1 MRLFIYAFN
10 LYTKHMTHIAI
21 DARIIN
27 SSTGRYVERLITY
40 LQEVDTVNEYS
51 ILVRA
56 KDENFWKP
64 RNANFTVRIADFDNY
79 SFAEQIGFKKYLK
92 KLNPDLVHFCMPQ
105 QPVGYKGKKVT
116 TFHDLTLLN
125 TYNSDKN
132 WIVFHAKQKVGKYV
146 FKKVIEMNDEIIAIS
161 KFTEK
166 ELIAFSPLATE
177 KTTVIYESSDVS
189 QIAPK
194 KYDIPFKKYI
204 LYVGQQ
210 SDYKNIK
217 RLGDAHQILLAKYPD
232 LGLVLVGKKNASAL
246 TNETY
251 FMQRKYKNIHF
262 TDFVED
268 NQLSWLYSH
277 ASAYIFPSLM
287 EGFGL
292 PGLEAMG
299 YGTPVVSS
307 NATCLP
313 EVYGPAAHYFNP
325 LDTSD
330 MAEAIDQV
338 LSDDNIRTRLSKAGF
353 KQIKKYSWKK
363 MAKETHAIYMKVLDS

>member
-1 MRLFIYAFN
+1 M
-10 LYTKHMTHIAI
+10 HIAI

-27 SSTGRYVERLITY
+27 SSTGRYVERLVTY
-40 LQEVDTVNEYS
+40 LQDVDTENEYS
-51 ILVRA
+51 VLVPT
-56 KDENFWKP
+56 KDKDYWKP
-64 RNANFTVRIADFDNY
+64 RNQNFTVRTVDFDNY
-79 SFAEQIGFKKYLK
+79 SFAEQLGFKKYLK
-92 KLNPDLVHFCMPQ
+92 KLNADLVHFCMPQ
-105 QPVGYKGKKVT
+105 QPLGYKGKKVT
-116 TFHDLTLLN
+116 TFHDLTLLK

-132 WIVFHAKQKVGKYV
+132 WLVFHTKQKVGKYV
-146 FKKVIEMNDEIIAIS
+146 FKKVTEDNNHLIAVS

-166 ELIAFSPLATE
+166 ELIEFSPIAEE

-194 KYDIPFKKYI
+194 KYTLPFKQYI

-232 LGLVLVGKKNASAL
+232 LGLVLVGKKNQSAL
-246 TNETY
+246 TNEAY
-251 FMQRKYKNIHF
+251 FNEKNYKNIFF
-262 TDFVED
+262 TDFVSDAE
-268 NQLSWLYSH
+268 LGWLYTH
-277 ASAYIFPSLM
+277 AQAYVFPSLM

-299 YGTPVVSS
+299 YGIPVVSS
-307 NATCLP
+307 NASCLP
-313 EVYGPAAHYFNP
+313 EIYEQAAHYFNP
-325 LDTSD
+325 VDTSD

-338 LSDDNIRTRLSKAGF
+338 LSDDKIRTRLSKAGF

-363 MAKETHAIYMKVLDS
+363 QAKETHAVYMKVLKKEL

>member
-1 MRLFIYAFN
+1 M
-10 LYTKHMTHIAI
+10 HIAI

-27 SSTGRYVERLITY
+27 SSTGRYVERLVTY
-40 LQEVDTVNEYS
+40 LQDVDTKNEYS
-51 ILVRA
+51 ILVPT
-56 KDENFWKP
+56 KDKDFWKP
-64 RNANFTVRIADFDNY
+64 RNKNFTVRTVDFDNY

-92 KLNPDLVHFCMPQ
+92 KLNVDLVHFCMPQ

-132 WIVFHAKQKVGKYV
+132 WFVFHAKQKVGKYV
-146 FKKVIEMNDEIIAIS
+146 FKKVAEDNDQLIVIS
-161 KFTEK
+161 KNTEK
-166 ELIAFSPLATE
+166 ELIEFAPVATD
-177 KTTVIYESSDVS
+177 KTTVIYEASDVS

-194 KYDIPFKKYI
+194 KYTLPFKQYI

-217 RLGDAHQILLAKYPD
+217 RLGDAHQILLAKYPN

-246 TNETY
+246 KNEAY
-251 FMQRKYKNIHF
+251 FTQRNYKNIFF
-262 TDFVED
+262 TDFVADPE
-268 NQLSWLYSH
+268 LSWLYTH

-292 PGLEAMG
+292 PGLEAMS

-307 NATCLP
+307 NTSCLP
-313 EVYGPAAHYFNP
+313 EIYEQAAHYFNP
-325 LDTSD
+325 TDTSD

-338 LSDDNIRTRLSKAGF
+338 LSDDKIRTRLSKAGY
-353 KQIKKYSWKK
+353 KQIKKFSWKK
-363 MAKETHAIYMKVLDS
+363 MAKETHAVYMKAMNSPE

>member
-1 MRLFIYAFN
+1 MA
-10 LYTKHMTHIAI
+10 HIAI

-27 SSTGRYVERLITY
+27 SSTGRYVERLVTY
-40 LQEVDTVNEYS
+40 LQGVDTENQYT
-51 ILVRA
+51 ILVPE
-56 KDENFWKP
+56 KDKDFWKP
-64 RNANFTVRIADFDNY
+64 HNQNFTVQTVNFDSY
-79 SFAEQIGFKKYLK
+79 SFNEQVGFARFLN
-92 KLNPDLVHFCMPQ
+92 KLNADLVHFCMPQ
-105 QPVGYKGKKVT
+105 QPIRYKGKKVT
-116 TFHDLTLLN
+116 TFHDLTLLK

-132 WIVFHAKQKVGKYV
+132 WLIFHTKQLIGKYV
-146 FKKVIEMNDEIIAIS
+146 FKRVALENNHIITIS
-161 KFTEK
+161 QFTKK
-166 ELIAFSPLATE
+166 ELQKYFPVPDKNIS
-177 KTTVIYESSDVS
+177 VIYESSDVS
-189 QIAPK
+189 SVSPT
-194 KYDIPFKKYI
+194 KYQLPFKKYI

-232 LGLVLVGKKNASAL
+232 LGLVLVGKKNASAR

-251 FMQRKYKNIHF
+251 FNDKKYSNIIF
-262 TDFVED
+262 TDFVD
-268 NQLSWLYSH
+268 DHNLSWLYSN
-277 ASAYIFPSLM
+277 AQAYVFPSLM

-299 YGTPVVSS
+299 HGIPVVSS

-313 EVYGPAAHYFNP
+313 EVYGAAAHYFNP

-338 LSDDNIRTRLSKAGF
+338 LSDDKLRTRLAKAGY

-363 MAKETHAIYMKVLDS
+363 QAQETYAVYKKVLEN

>member
-1 MRLFIYAFN
+1 M
-10 LYTKHMTHIAI
+10 HIAI

-27 SSTGRYVERLITY
+27 SSTGRYVERLVTY
-40 LQEVDTVNEYS
+40 LQEVDTENNYS

-56 KDENFWKP
+56 KDLNFWKP
-64 RNANFTVRIADFDNY
+64 SNPNFTVRVADFDNY

-92 KLNPDLVHFCMPQ
+92 KLNADLVHFCMPQ
-105 QPVGYKGKKVT
+105 QPLGYKGKKVT
-116 TFHDLTLLN
+116 TFHDLTLLK

-132 WIVFHAKQKVGKYV
+132 WFVFHAKQTIGKYV
-146 FKKVIEMNDEIIAIS
+146 FKKVIETNDEIIAIS
-161 KFTEK
+161 KFTQK
-166 ELIAFSPLATE
+166 ELINFSDLATE

-189 QIAPK
+189 QTAPT
-194 KYDIPFKKYI
+194 KYAVPYKRY
-204 LYVGQQ
+204 LLCVGQQ

-232 LGLVLVGKKNASAL
+232 LGLVLVGRKNASAL
-246 TNETY
+246 TNEKY
-251 FMQRKYKNIHF
+251 FNERMYQNILF

-277 ASAYIFPSLM
+277 ASAYVFPSLM

-307 NATCLP
+307 SATCLP

-325 LDTSD
+325 TDTSD

-338 LSDDNIRTRLSKAGF
+338 LSDDTIRTRLSKAGY

-363 MAKETHAIYMKVLDS
+363 MAKETHSLYMKTLGL